1 MKVLM
6 DKKGGLLVCILRK
19 SSCTDRMVLAWSS
32 QGATMPDR
40 CAPFCSTNCIIS
52 DQSTLSAAGDSPCPG
67 QFVDLLGDSLLH
79 LSSLSLS
86 TSHSLLGP
94 LISHL
99 FTKLNII

>member
-1 MKVLM
+1 MDVLM
-6 DKKGGLLVCILRK
+6 DKKGVCWFAFYVSRAVWIGE
-19 SSCTDRMVLAWSS
+19 VLAWSS

-40 CAPFCSTNCIIS
+40 CVPLCSTNCIIS
-52 DQSTLSAAGDSPCPG
+52 DQSTLSAAGDSPCRG
-67 QFVDLLGDSLLH
+67 QFIDLLGDSLLH